1 MGRIGESLWE
11 EIVGRGGEG
20 GADAEG
26 FAGEEA
32 DGVGGGYGVRRR
44 MFERHSCERAEEEG
58 RGLRRR
64 KRGSSLVPLVTYL

>member
-1 MGRIGESLWE
+1 MGRIGESLRE

-32 DGVGGGYGVRRR
+32 DGVGGGGYGVRRR
-44 MFERHSCERAEEEG
+44 MFERHSREAEET
-58 RGLRRR
+58 R
-64 KRGSSLVPLVTYL
+64 KLS